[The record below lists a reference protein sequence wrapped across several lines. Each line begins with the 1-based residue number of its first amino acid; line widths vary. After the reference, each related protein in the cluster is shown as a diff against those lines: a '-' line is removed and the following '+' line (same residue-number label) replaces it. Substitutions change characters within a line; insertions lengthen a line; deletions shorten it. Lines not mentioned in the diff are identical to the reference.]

1 MSRVLDERIDAGAE
15 LLFEHFHAVF
25 HEDAVFAEQR
35 HDVGHG
41 AERDEVQH
49 LLHVGRVA
57 ALVVGAAVDHERMG
71 ELERHADAR
80 QMQQVVQPD
89 RVELR
94 IDGGE
99 RFGQF
104 VRGLVVVRDDDV
116 DAEFAGLLHGLR
128 AVDAAVDRDEYAA
141 FPAGH
146 RLQSLQ
152 QGIGREP
159 VSVVEPMRQKRCDQ
173 APVAFEDPRQQ
184 RRGRDSVRI
193 VVPVDEDAFTIPD
206 RLPKPLDG
214 NFYAGKSERITQIRE
229 GRVQIAAQRLRS
241 NAS

>member
-1 MSRVLDERIDAGAE
+1 MLDQRVDAGAE
-15 LLFEHFHAVF
+15 LLLEHLHAVF
-25 HEDAVFAEQR
+25 HEDAVLAQQR
-35 HDVGHG
+35 HDVRHG
-41 AERDEVQH
+41 AERHEVQH

-80 QMQQVVQPD
+80 QMQQVVQAD

-94 IDGGE
+94 IDRGE
-99 RFGQF
+99 RLGKI
-104 VRGLVVVRDDDV
+104 VLRGLVVVRDDDV
-116 DAEFAGLLHGLR
+116 DAEFARLLHGLR
-128 AVDAAVDRDEYAA
+128 AVDAAVDRDEHAA
-141 FPAGH
+141 LPAGH
-146 RLQSLQ
+146 RLQRLQ
-152 QGIGREP
+152 QGIGRES
-159 VSVVEPMRQKRCDQ
+159 VSVVEPVRQKRCDQ

-184 RRGRDSVRI
+184 RRGSDAVRI

-214 NFYAGKSERITQIRE
+214 NFYAGKSERIAQVGE
-229 GRVQIAAQRLRS
+229 GRVQVAPQRLRS